1 MSKNDI
7 GTALAGIFAVL
18 ASIGVYAR
26 EYLGRFTGY
35 IWESFAALMK
45 SKAAW
50 AAVLVCTF
58 GGFWVGH
65 IEGAAGKRALRS
77 EVVTLKA
84 RANASS
90 AVATAATAKATE
102 AHAKVADRDG
112 TIEALKAE
120 IARLKDAS
128 GAASTPKATVSRKPV
143 AKSPPKTATAREP
156 ATGFWPWSA

>member
-7 GTALAGIFAVL
+7 GAALAGIFAVL

-35 IWESFAALMK
+35 IWESFAALLK

-50 AAVLVCTF
+50 AAVAVFSVASFCL
-58 GGFWVGH
+58 GH

-120 IARLKDAS
+120 IARLTSTA
-128 GAASTPKATVSRKPV
+128 GAASAPKATVSRKPV
-143 AKSPPKTATAREP
+143 AKATQKKAPAREP
-156 ATGFWPWSA
+156 AKGFWPWSA